1 MLAVLLRHANT
12 PVSDDLLADALW
24 GDRPPRSAA
33 ANLRMYVHTLR
44 RTLESAD
51 RIARVPPGYAL
62 TVRPG
67 ELDAQRFADLVR
79 QGREAGERADA
90 VAAHAALSEALG
102 LWRGDAYAG
111 LDDLPSLR
119 DEAVRLEELRL
130 AAVEDR
136 VSAGPGPGPA
146 RRAGARAPRPGRRAP
161 APGTVPGAAD
171 ARPLP
176 LRPAGRSPAGLP
188 RHPAR
193 AHGGAG
199 HRARPPVAAAG
210 GGRARQ
216 RPVTGPRRS
225 GTGRPAA
232 RTARRGPPLSSCPRA
247 WRGSPAGPRSSPG

>member
-136 VSAGPGPGPA
+136 VSAGLDLGGTASWCPSS
-146 RRAGARAPRPGRRAP
+146 APWPPSTRSGN
-161 APGTVPGAAD
+161 GS
-171 ARPLP
+171 
-176 LRPAGRSPAGLP
+176 GRS
-188 RHPAR
+188 
-193 AHGGAG
+193 
-199 HRARPPVAAAG
+199 
-210 GGRARQ
+210 
-216 RPVTGPRRS
+216 
-225 GTGRPAA
+225 
-232 RTARRGPPLSSCPRA
+232 
-247 WRGSPAGPRSSPG
+247 